1 MIASIQQETPIFTP
15 ASVEKEIT
23 KPMEVNVVDE
33 QPASKSEVSYDKQGM
48 AEKFGVRL
56 GYSVYAD
63 QFNEEDV
70 LRWQQM
76 CEEQHPLKI
85 IFDDIACKGID
96 QSGEWSMSFYD
107 LCYLV
112 EKGEVVNAQNAL
124 SPEAAKQ
131 AVDQQ
136 NWPFKFRYTTVYG
149 QPVNVKN
156 AVQSLPML
164 QKCYEIG
171 LINRSGGL
179 MPYEQLKGNEYH
191 QQLAQQ
197 QTLLNQ
203 SHIYQIQ
210 PPERNIALYLE
221 KMKQA
226 YLDSI

>member
-1 MIASIQQETPIFTP
+1 MISSIQKETHILTPI
-15 ASVEKEIT
+15 AAQKEVAE
-23 KPMEVNVVDE
+23 PMEVNIVE
-33 QPASKSEVSYDKQGM
+33 ERPAPVSEVTYDKQGM
-48 AEKFGVRL
+48 AQKFGVRL

-85 IFDDIACKGID
+85 IFDEIACKGIE

-107 LCYLV
+107 MCYLV
-112 EKGEVVNAQNAL
+112 EKGEVVNQQNAL

-131 AVDQQ
+131 AVDQE
-136 NWPFKFRYTTVYG
+136 NWPFKFRYTTIYG

-171 LINRSGGL
+171 LMNRSGGL
-179 MPYEQLKGNEYH
+179 MPYEQLKGNESS
-191 QQLAQQ
+191 QQLTQQ

-203 SHIYQIQ
+203 AHIYQIK
-210 PPERNIALYLE
+210 PPVQNIAWYLE
-221 KMKQA
+221 KMRQM